1 MKTLK
6 YIVAALVLAV
16 GMSSCVK
23 DLNVTPL
30 DPALNTAD
38 KALQDADDYL
48 SLLAQ
53 CYTGFAVSGSYGPNG
68 ANNISGVDGGFS
80 QYYRGRYHLNGLTT
94 DEAVCGWN
102 DQTLQDLHGMN
113 WTTSDVFVAAFYY
126 RIAYQISACN
136 EFIRQAKKATI
147 DLP

>member
-6 YIVAALVLAV
+6 YIFAGLVLAA
-16 GMSSCVK
+16 GLSSCIG
-23 DLNVTPL
+23 DLDVTPI
-30 DPALNTAD
+30 DPSKNTAD
-38 KALQDADDYL
+38 KALKTADDYY

-68 ANNISGVDGGFS
+68 DNNISGVDGGFS

-102 DQTLQDLHGMN
+102 DQTRH
-113 WTTSDVFVAAFYY
+113 
-126 RIAYQISACN
+126 
-136 EFIRQAKKATI
+136 
-147 DLP
+147 

>member
-53 CYTGFAVSGSYGPNG
+53 CYTG
-68 ANNISGVDGGFS
+68 
-80 QYYRGRYHLNGLTT
+80 
-94 DEAVCGWN
+94 
-102 DQTLQDLHGMN
+102 
-113 WTTSDVFVAAFYY
+113 
-126 RIAYQISACN
+126 
-136 EFIRQAKKATI
+136 
-147 DLP
+147 